1 MKLGTALGDSFKTYF
16 KKPLLFSGIYI
27 AAMLVLIIF
36 NIILLPS
43 GALLAFPMALASGD
57 VMALLSIVGLLMLL
71 YIVVSIVTGALS
83 LGGLIKAS
91 SAVYGGHK
99 TSIMECLKFAFNKI
113 WDYIILGLRVFW
125 YSLAWVLILAM
136 IILPLL
142 LNAFSGTA
150 SAQAPTGEM
159 PVEFAEMMEGFEAL
173 EGMEGMEGLEALEG
187 LGEMDFDF
195 DSMAGYDS
203 YNMAPGF
210 MANPLVGIV
219 FLVLLVL
226 VIYRSLRALF
236 SFYILFDDP
245 QIGTKEALEK
255 SLKITKGNIWR
266 LIGYLIVF
274 GLIVGIGSA
283 IISGVILDPLANAFS
298 STLSGYATWSMILQF
313 ILAAVITPLA
323 ILFYYITYKG
333 WSKE

>member
-16 KKPLLFSGIYI
+16 KKPLLFSGVYV

-43 GALLAFPMALASGD
+43 GALLTLPMALASGD
-57 VMALLSIVGLLMLL
+57 VMAILSVAGLLLLL
-71 YIVVSIVTGALS
+71 YIAVSIVTGALS

-99 TSIMECLKFAFNKI
+99 TTIMECLKFAFGKI
-113 WDYIILGLRVFW
+113 WDYVILGLRVFW
-125 YSLAWVLILAM
+125 YSLAWVLILVM
-136 IILPLL
+136 ILLPLL

-159 PVEFAEMMEGFEAL
+159 PAEFAELMEDLEAL
-173 EGMEGMEGLEALEG
+173 EGMEGMEGLE
-187 LGEMDFDF
+187 MMDDFDF
-195 DSMAGYDS
+195 DSMAGYGS
-203 YNMAPGF
+203 YDMTPSF

-219 FLVLLVL
+219 FLVLFVF
-226 VIYRSLRALF
+226 VIYRSLRAMF
-236 SFYILFDDP
+236 AFYVFFDDP
-245 QIGTKEALEK
+245 KVGTKGALEK
-255 SLKITKGNIWR
+255 SLKITKGNVWR

-274 GLIVGIGSA
+274 GLIIGIGSG
-283 IISGVILDPLANAFS
+283 IVSGVVLTPLARAIAGDLQS
-298 STLSGYATWSMILQF
+298 LMMWQMIFQF
-313 ILAAVITPLA
+313 LLAAVVGPLA